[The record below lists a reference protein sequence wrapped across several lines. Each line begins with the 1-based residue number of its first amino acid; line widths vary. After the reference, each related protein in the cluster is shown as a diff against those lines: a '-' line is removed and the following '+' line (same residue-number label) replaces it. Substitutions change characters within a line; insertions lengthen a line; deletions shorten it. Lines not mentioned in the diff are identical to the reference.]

1 MQDKLSPVMFTKHE
15 RGSGRGSGRSVE
27 LHVGVYV
34 LVVLTAGA
42 YLPSPLYPGYQEA
55 FGAGDLFMTLTYAT
69 FALTSIPAL
78 LLLGPASDAL
88 GPRTVLLWGIAAAA
102 LGSLCFAFADGPGRL
117 IVGRSVQGIALGAA
131 TGAAV
136 TLINS
141 GERASVDHRAVVT
154 AGVAFVGGTAAGPIA
169 AGLLAQYLPAPHT
182 LPFLLH
188 LVLLWIGWNRVR
200 SLPRKE
206 GASLR
211 QWRPTRPRVPAALQ
225 PLFRAAALTGF
236 LAWTTAGLFLSVIP
250 TLLDRAGQYDL
261 AVVGGIIGTVLLC
274 SLLAQPAVPALGFRG
289 AQLSGLAALLL
300 SLVLLTFSFSGPTFL
315 ISVAAVVAGA
325 GHGLA
330 YGGASAA
337 VENAVSPEQRGAV
350 TGALY
355 IAFYSGAG
363 VPSVAIGLM
372 TLGSSLSTATA
383 LVAAAA
389 AAAVPVA
396 ASVVISGCPES
407 RVVA

>member
-1 MQDKLSPVMFTKHE
+1 MFTKHE
-15 RGSGRGSGRSVE
+15 RGSGRRPGRSVE
-27 LHVGVYV
+27 LHVGIYV

-69 FALTSIPAL
+69 FALTSVPAL
-78 LLLGPASDAL
+78 LFLGPASDAL
-88 GPRTVLLWGIAAAA
+88 GPRTVLRWGIVAAA
-102 LGSLCFAFADGPGRL
+102 LGSLCFALADGQGWL
-117 IVGRSVQGIALGAA
+117 IVGRAVQGIALGAA

-136 TLINS
+136 SLINS
-141 GERASVDHRAVVT
+141 GERASGEGRAKVT
-154 AGVAFVGGTAAGPIA
+154 AGAAFVGGTAAGPIA

-182 LPFLLH
+182 LPFLVH
-188 LVLLWIGWNRVR
+188 LVLLWVGWTKV
-200 SLPRKE
+200 SALRKKE
-206 GASLR
+206 RASLR
-211 QWRPTRPRVPAALQ
+211 QWRPTRPHVPAALQ
-225 PLFRAAALTGF
+225 PVFRAAALTGF

-250 TLLDRAGQYDL
+250 ILLDRSGQNDL

-274 SLLAQPAVPALGFRG
+274 SLLAQPAVPAMGLRR
-289 AQLSGLAALLL
+289 AQLSGLVALLV
-300 SLVLLTFSFSGPTFL
+300 SLILLAFSFTGPTLL
-315 ISVAAVVAGA
+315 ISVAAIAAGI

-337 VENAVSPEQRGAV
+337 VENAVPPEQRGAV

-355 IAFYSGAG
+355 IAFYAGAG

-372 TLGSSLSTATA
+372 TFGTSLNTATA

-389 AAAVPVA
+389 AMAVPVA
-396 ASVVISGCPES
+396 ASAVRSGRPGS
-407 RVVA
+407 RAVR

>member
-1 MQDKLSPVMFTKHE
+1 MFTKHE

-117 IVGRSVQGIALGAA
+117 IVGRAVQGIALGAA

>member
-1 MQDKLSPVMFTKHE
+1 MFTRDEK
-15 RGSGRGSGRSVE
+15 GSGRRPGRSEE
-27 LHVGVYV
+27 LHVGIYV

-55 FGAGDLFMTLTYAT
+55 FGASDLFMTLTYAT

-78 LLLGPASDAL
+78 LFLGPASDAL
-88 GPRTVLLWGIAAAA
+88 GPRTVLRWGIVAAA
-102 LGSLCFAFADGPGRL
+102 LGSLCFVLADGQGWMIAGRA
-117 IVGRSVQGIALGAA
+117 VQGIALGAA

-136 TLINS
+136 SLINS
-141 GERASVDHRAVVT
+141 GERASGDGRAKVT
-154 AGVAFVGGTAAGPIA
+154 AGAAFVGGTAAGPIA

-182 LPFLLH
+182 LPFLVH
-188 LVLLWIGWNRVR
+188 LVLLWVGWHRV
-200 SLPRKE
+200 SALWKKE

-211 QWRPTRPRVPAALQ
+211 QWRPTRPQVPAALQ
-225 PLFRAAALTGF
+225 PVFRAAALTGF

-250 TLLDRAGQYDL
+250 TLLDRAGQNDL
-261 AVVGGIIGTVLLC
+261 AVIGGILGTVLLC
-274 SLLAQPAVPALGFRG
+274 SLLAQPTVPVLGLRR
-289 AQLSGLAALLL
+289 AQLSGLMALLV
-300 SLVLLTFSFSGPTFL
+300 SLILLAFSFSGPTFL
-315 ISVAAVVAGA
+315 IPVAAIAAGI

-337 VENAVSPEQRGAV
+337 VESAVSPEQRGAV

-363 VPSVAIGLM
+363 VPPVAIGLM
-372 TLGSSLSTATA
+372 TLGFSLGTATA

-389 AAAVPVA
+389 ATAVPVA
-396 ASVVISGCPES
+396 VSAVRSARPGS
-407 RVVA
+407 RAVG

>member
-1 MQDKLSPVMFTKHE
+1 MFTKHE
-15 RGSGRGSGRSVE
+15 RGSGRRSGRSGE
-27 LHVGVYV
+27 LHVGIYV

-55 FGAGDLFMTLTYAT
+55 FGASDLFMTLTYAT

-78 LLLGPASDAL
+78 LFLGPASDAL
-88 GPRTVLLWGIAAAA
+88 GPRTVLRWGIAAAA
-102 LGSLCFAFADGPGRL
+102 LGSLCFVLADGPGWL
-117 IVGRSVQGIALGAA
+117 IVGRAAQGIALGAA

-136 TLINS
+136 SLINS
-141 GERASVDHRAVVT
+141 GERASGDGRAKVR
-154 AGVAFVGGTAAGPIA
+154 AGAAFVGGTAAGPIA

-182 LPFLLH
+182 LPFLVH
-188 LVLLWIGWNRVR
+188 LVLLWAGWSQVFA
-200 SLPRKE
+200 LWKKE

-211 QWRPTRPRVPAALQ
+211 QWRPTRPRVPATLR
-225 PLFRAAALTGF
+225 PVFRAAASTGF

-250 TLLDRAGQYDL
+250 TLLDRAGQKDL
-261 AVVGGIIGTVLLC
+261 AVVGGILGTVLLC
-274 SLLAQPAVPALGFRG
+274 SLLAQPAVPAMGLRR
-289 AQLSGLAALLL
+289 AQLSGLVALLV
-300 SLVLLTFSFSGPTFL
+300 SLILLAFSFWGPTFL
-315 ISVAAVVAGA
+315 IAVAAVAAGV

-337 VENAVSPEQRGAV
+337 VENAVPPEQRGAV

-363 VPSVAIGLM
+363 VPPIAIGLM

-396 ASVVISGCPES
+396 VSTVRSARPGS
-407 RVVA
+407 RAVA

>member
-1 MQDKLSPVMFTKHE
+1 M
-15 RGSGRGSGRSVE
+15 E
-27 LHVGVYV
+27 LHVGIYV

-78 LLLGPASDAL
+78 LFLGPASDAL
-88 GPRTVLLWGIAAAA
+88 GPGTVLRWGIVAAA
-102 LGSLCFAFADGPGRL
+102 LGSLCFVLADGQGWLIAGRA
-117 IVGRSVQGIALGAA
+117 VQGIALGAA

-136 TLINS
+136 SLISS
-141 GERASVDHRAVVT
+141 GERKFVDGRVKGA
-154 AGVAFVGGTAAGPIA
+154 AGAAFVGGTAAGPIA

-182 LPFLLH
+182 LPFLVH
-188 LVLLWIGWNRVR
+188 LVLLWIGWNKVAV
-200 SLPRKE
+200 LRKE
-206 GASLR
+206 ERASLR
-211 QWRPTRPRVPAALQ
+211 QWRPTRPHVPVLLR
-225 PLFRAAALTGF
+225 PVFRAAALTGF

-250 TLLDRAGQYDL
+250 TLLDRAGQNDL
-261 AVVGGIIGTVLLC
+261 AVVGGILGTVLLC
-274 SLLAQPAVPALGFRG
+274 SLLAQPAVPMLGLRR
-289 AQLSGLAALLL
+289 AQLSGLVALLA
-300 SLVLLTFSFSGPTFL
+300 SLVLLAFSFSGPMFL
-315 ISVAAVVAGA
+315 VPVAAVAAGA

-337 VENAVSPEQRGAV
+337 VENAVTPEQRGAV

-355 IAFYSGAG
+355 TAFYSGAG

-372 TLGSSLSTATA
+372 TLGTSLSTATA

-389 AAAVPVA
+389 ATAVPVA
-396 ASVVISGCPES
+396 AAAVRFGLPWYRAVL
-407 RVVA
+407 

>member
-1 MQDKLSPVMFTKHE
+1 MFTKHE
-15 RGSGRGSGRSVE
+15 RGSGRRPGRPVE

-78 LLLGPASDAL
+78 LFLGPASDAL
-88 GPRTVLLWGIAAAA
+88 GPRTVLRWGIAAAA
-102 LGSLCFAFADGPGRL
+102 LGSLCFVFADGTGWLIAGRAA
-117 IVGRSVQGIALGAA
+117 QGIALGAA

-136 TLINS
+136 SLINA
-141 GERASVDHRAVVT
+141 GKRRPGDHRATVT
-154 AGVAFVGGTAAGPIA
+154 AGAAFLGGTAAGPIA

-188 LVLLWIGWNRVR
+188 LLLLWAGWIQVSELR
-200 SLPRKE
+200 RKE

-211 QWRPTRPRVPAALQ
+211 QWRPACPHVPAALR

-250 TLLDRAGQYDL
+250 SLLDRAGQDDL

-274 SLLAQPAVPALGFRG
+274 SLLAQSAVPALGLRG
-289 AQLSGLAALLL
+289 AQLSGLGALML
-300 SLVLLTFSFSGPTFL
+300 SLVLLAFSIDGSTSL
-315 ISVAAVVAGA
+315 ISMAAVVAGI

-337 VENAVSPEQRGAV
+337 VESTVPQGQRGAV

-363 VPSVAIGLM
+363 VPASAIGLM
-372 TLGSSLSTATA
+372 TLGTSLSTATV

-389 AAAVPVA
+389 ATAVPVA
-396 ASVVISGCPES
+396 ASAVMSGHS
-407 RVVA
+407 KNRAVR

>member
-1 MQDKLSPVMFTKHE
+1 MQDKLSPVMFTKRE
-15 RGSGRGSGRSVE
+15 RGSSRRSGRSVE

-78 LLLGPASDAL
+78 LFLGPASDAL
-88 GPRTVLLWGIAAAA
+88 GPRTVLRWGIAAAA
-102 LGSLCFAFADGPGRL
+102 LGSLCFAFADGPGWL
-117 IVGRSVQGIALGAA
+117 IVGRAVQGIALGAA

-136 TLINS
+136 SLINS
-141 GERASVDHRAVVT
+141 GERASGDRRATVT

-211 QWRPTRPRVPAALQ
+211 QWRPTCPHVPAALQ
-225 PLFRAAALTGF
+225 PVFRAAALTGF

-250 TLLDRAGQYDL
+250 TLLDRAGQNDL

-274 SLLAQPAVPALGFRG
+274 SLLAQPAVSALGFRR
-289 AQLSGLAALLL
+289 AQLSGLVALLL

-315 ISVAAVVAGA
+315 ISAAAVVAGV

-330 YGGASAA
+330 YGGASAS
-337 VENAVSPEQRGAV
+337 VENAVSPEQRGSV

-396 ASVVISGCPES
+396 ASAVMSGRPES
-407 RVVA
+407 RPVR